1 MTIMDLFS
9 LEILIPWI
17 LSMFLGVFVGGIPG
31 LTATMAVA
39 LIAPISYYMNPLAGF
54 AMVLGVSFT
63 SIFAGDIP
71 ATLLKMPGTP
81 SSGAAI
87 LDGYELAKQGKGGL
101 ALTIDLICSS
111 LGGLVG
117 VLALMLLAPFLAN
130 FALKFT
136 HYEYFWLG
144 IFGLS
149 IAAILSKG
157 NTIRGLISACLG
169 LFISTIG
176 MDATTGYPRFTF
188 GSIELLG
195 GIEFIPAMIGLF
207 GFSEVLNIVSSKS
220 ELKHSGVKGKFKL
233 PFKEALTIIW
243 KNKWTF
249 IKSSVIGTFIG
260 ALPGAGA
267 DIAAWVSYG
276 VAKNSSKEPEK
287 FGTGSMEGVIAPT
300 SANNAALGGTWIPAL
315 VFGIPGDSITAIV
328 LGIMLMYNLQPG
340 PLVFQNNPEIIKG
353 LFSIAII
360 SQLLLIIVGYVGIKL
375 FGIVLKLPQNIIAP
389 IVTVFSFVGAYA
401 IRNSVFDIVI
411 MIIFGL
417 IGYLLNKI
425 NVPTPP
431 MILGIILGPM
441 VENNLRI
448 GLIKSNGSFLP
459 FLARPISAILVI
471 IIVVLYSAPY
481 IFKLLSNSKKSIN

>member
-1 MTIMDLFS
+1 MTIMDLFCP
-9 LEILIPWI
+9 EVLIPWI
-17 LSMFLGVFVGGIPG
+17 LSMFLGIFVGGIPG

-63 SIFAGDIP
+63 AIFAGDIP

-81 SSGAAI
+81 SSGTAI

-101 ALTIDLICSS
+101 ALTIDLICSA

-117 VLALMLLAPFLAN
+117 VLALILLAPFLAN

-207 GFSEVLNIVSSKS
+207 GFSEVLNIVSSRS
-220 ELKHSGVKGKFKL
+220 ELKNSGVKGDFKL
-233 PFKEALTIIW
+233 PFKEALSIIW
-243 KNKWTF
+243 DNKWTF
-249 IKSSVIGTFIG
+249 IKSSIIGTFIG

-300 SANNAALGGTWIPAL
+300 SANNASLGGTWIPAL

-340 PLVFQNNPEIIKG
+340 PLVFQNNPNIIKG

-360 SQLLLIIVGYVGIKL
+360 SQFFLIIVGYIGIKL
-375 FGIVLKLPQNIIAP
+375 FGVVLKLPQNIIAP

-401 IRNSVFDIVI
+401 IRNSVFDIGV
-411 MIIFGL
+411 MIVFGL

-448 GLIKSNGSFLP
+448 GLIKTNGSFWP

-481 IFKLLSNSKKSIN
+481 IFKLLSNNKKRVN

>member
-1 MTIMDLFS
+1 
-9 LEILIPWI
+9 
-17 LSMFLGVFVGGIPG
+17 
-31 LTATMAVA
+31 
-39 LIAPISYYMNPLAGF
+39 
-54 AMVLGVSFT
+54 
-63 SIFAGDIP
+63 
-71 ATLLKMPGTP
+71 
-81 SSGAAI
+81 
-87 LDGYELAKQGKGGL
+87 
-101 ALTIDLICSS
+101 
-111 LGGLVG
+111 
-117 VLALMLLAPFLAN
+117 
-130 FALKFT
+130 
-136 HYEYFWLG
+136 
-144 IFGLS
+144 
-149 IAAILSKG
+149 
-157 NTIRGLISACLG
+157 
-169 LFISTIG
+169 
-176 MDATTGYPRFTF
+176 
-188 GSIELLG
+188 
-195 GIEFIPAMIGLF
+195 
-207 GFSEVLNIVSSKS
+207 
-220 ELKHSGVKGKFKL
+220 
-233 PFKEALTIIW
+233 
-243 KNKWTF
+243 
-249 IKSSVIGTFIG
+249 
-260 ALPGAGA
+260 
-267 DIAAWVSYG
+267 VSYG

-360 SQLLLIIVGYVGIKL
+360 SQLFLIIVGYIGIKL

-401 IRNSVFDIVI
+401 IRNSVFDIVV

-481 IFKLLSNSKKSIN
+481 IFKLFSNRKKSVN

>member
-1 MTIMDLFS
+1 
-9 LEILIPWI
+9 
-17 LSMFLGVFVGGIPG
+17 
-31 LTATMAVA
+31 
-39 LIAPISYYMNPLAGF
+39 
-54 AMVLGVSFT
+54 
-63 SIFAGDIP
+63 
-71 ATLLKMPGTP
+71 
-81 SSGAAI
+81 
-87 LDGYELAKQGKGGL
+87 
-101 ALTIDLICSS
+101 
-111 LGGLVG
+111 
-117 VLALMLLAPFLAN
+117 
-130 FALKFT
+130 
-136 HYEYFWLG
+136 
-144 IFGLS
+144 
-149 IAAILSKG
+149 
-157 NTIRGLISACLG
+157 LISACLG

-340 PLVFQNNPEIIKG
+340 PLVFQNNPEIIKA

-360 SQLLLIIVGYVGIKL
+360 SQLFLIIVGYIGIKL

-401 IRNSVFDIVI
+401 IRNSVFDIVV

-481 IFKLLSNSKKSIN
+481 IFKLFSNSKKSVN